1 MGKQRMAKKQAP
13 GGGRA
18 RQSRAAARSVAQ
30 PPAALA
36 VPVDPGAPAAP
47 LNTTAAT
54 TSRAPA
60 LKTSDVLLGAAAAGP
75 LSLGASLSIREVS
88 ERAAQLRAQFAAGS
102 AEVDV
107 GMLESVDTA
116 GLQLLLAAAAG
127 ARRRGLKLKLL
138 GAERLNTGAARAL
151 GVAEHLA
158 AAAEILP

>member
-1 MGKQRMAKKQAP
+1 MGKQHMGKKQAS

-18 RQSRAAARSVAQ
+18 RPSRAAARTVAQ
-30 PPAALA
+30 PPAA
-36 VPVDPGAPAAP
+36 PGAAAAP
-47 LNTTAAT
+47 LNTAAT
-54 TSRAPA
+54 TTRAPTPKAIDA
-60 LKTSDVLLGAAAAGP
+60 LVGAAAAAGP
-75 LSLGASLSIREVS
+75 LSLGASLSIREVG

-107 GMLESVDTA
+107 GMLEIVDTA

>member
-1 MGKQRMAKKQAP
+1 MGKQHMAKKQAS

-18 RQSRAAARSVAQ
+18 RQSRAAVRTVAQ
-30 PPAALA
+30 PPAA
-36 VPVDPGAPAAP
+36 PGAPASPDAPAAP
-47 LNTTAAT
+47 LNIAAT
-54 TSRAPA
+54 TTRAPA
-60 LKTSDVLLGAAAAGP
+60 LKSSDALVEAAAVGGP
-75 LSLGASLSIREVS
+75 LSLGASLSIREVG
-88 ERAAQLRAQFAAGS
+88 ERAAQLRALFAAGS

-138 GAERLNTGAARAL
+138 GAERLNTGAACAL

>member
-1 MGKQRMAKKQAP
+1 MGKQHMAKKLAS

-18 RQSRAAARSVAQ
+18 RPSRATARTVAQ
-30 PPAALA
+30 PPAAA
-36 VPVDPGAPAAP
+36 GAPVSQGAPVAP
-47 LNTTAAT
+47 LNTAAAT
-54 TSRAPA
+54 SCAPA
-60 LKTSDVLLGAAAAGP
+60 PKPSDPLVGAAAAGGP
-75 LSLGASLSIREVS
+75 LSFGASLSIREVG

-138 GAERLNTGAARAL
+138 GAERLNSGAARAL
-151 GVAEHLA
+151 GLAEHLA

>member
-1 MGKQRMAKKQAP
+1 MGKQHMAKKQAS

-18 RQSRAAARSVAQ
+18 RQSRAVARTVAQ
-30 PPAALA
+30 PPAAPA
-36 VPVDPGAPAAP
+36 APAAP
-47 LNTTAAT
+47 LNTAAT
-54 TSRAPA
+54 TTRAPA
-60 LKTSDVLLGAAAAGP
+60 PKKASDTLVGVAAGGGP
-75 LSLGASLSIREVS
+75 LSLGASLSIREVG

-138 GAERLNTGAARAL
+138 GAERLNAGAARAL

>member
-1 MGKQRMAKKQAP
+1 MGKQHMPKKQAF
-13 GGGRA
+13 GRGRA
-18 RQSRAAARSVAQ
+18 RQSRAAARTVPQ
-30 PPAALA
+30 PPAACSALTS
-36 VPVDPGAPAAP
+36 PGAPAAP
-47 LNTTAAT
+47 LDSAAT
-54 TSRAPA
+54 TTRAPA
-60 LKTSDVLLGAAAAGP
+60 LKASEALVGAAAGVGP
-75 LSLGASLSIREVS
+75 LSLGASLSIREVG

-102 AEVDV
+102 AEVDA

-138 GAERLNTGAARAL
+138 GAERLHSGAARAL

>member
-1 MGKQRMAKKQAP
+1 MGKQRMAKKLPSGA
-13 GGGRA
+13 GRA
-18 RQSRAAARSVAQ
+18 RQSRAAVRTVAQ
-30 PPAALA
+30 PPAAS
-36 VPVDPGAPAAP
+36 GAPASQATPAAP
-47 LNTTAAT
+47 LNGAAT

-60 LKTSDVLLGAAAAGP
+60 PKASDALVGAAAAGGP
-75 LSLGASLSIREVS
+75 LSFGASLSIREVS

>member
-1 MGKQRMAKKQAP
+1 MGKQHMAKKQAS

-18 RQSRAAARSVAQ
+18 RQSRAAARTVAQ
-30 PPAALA
+30 PPVAPGAA
-36 VPVDPGAPAAP
+36 VSPGAPAAP
-47 LNTTAAT
+47 LNTAAT
-54 TSRAPA
+54 TTRAPA
-60 LKTSDVLLGAAAAGP
+60 PKASDALVGAAAGGGP
-75 LSLGASLSIREVS
+75 LSLGASLSIREVG

-127 ARRRGLKLKLL
+127 ARRLGLKLKLL

-158 AAAEILP
+158 AAAQILP

>member
-1 MGKQRMAKKQAP
+1 MGKQRMAKKLAS

-18 RQSRAAARSVAQ
+18 RQSRAAVRTVAM
-30 PPAALA
+30 PPAAA
-36 VPVDPGAPAAP
+36 GAPASQAPAAP
-47 LNTTAAT
+47 LNGAAT

-60 LKTSDVLLGAAAAGP
+60 PKACDALVGAAAAGGP
-75 LSLGASLSIREVS
+75 LSFGASLSIREVG

-138 GAERLNTGAARAL
+138 GAERLNSGAARAL
-151 GVAEHLA
+151 GVAEYLA

>member
-1 MGKQRMAKKQAP
+1 MAKKQAS

-18 RQSRAAARSVAQ
+18 RQSRAAARTVAQ
-30 PPAALA
+30 PPAVSSAPA
-36 VPVDPGAPAAP
+36 SPGAAAAP
-47 LNTTAAT
+47 LNSAAETT
-54 TSRAPA
+54 RAPA
-60 LKTSDVLLGAAAAGP
+60 PRASEALVGAAAAGP
-75 LSLGASLSIREVS
+75 LSLGASLSICEVG
-88 ERAAQLRAQFAAGS
+88 ERAAQLRARFAAGS

-116 GLQLLLAAAAG
+116 GLQLLLAAAVG

-151 GVAEHLA
+151 GLAEHLA